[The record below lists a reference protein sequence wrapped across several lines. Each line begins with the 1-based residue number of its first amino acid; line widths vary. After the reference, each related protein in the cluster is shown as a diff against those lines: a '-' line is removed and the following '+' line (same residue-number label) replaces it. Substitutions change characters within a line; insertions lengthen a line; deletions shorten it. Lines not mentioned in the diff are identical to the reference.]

1 MDLLYVGPSLDFVDY
16 GVGGQFYA
24 AMEGEW
30 RSERITGRL
39 RLTNIAQKRID
50 NVNTPTLRG
59 VMETADGAAF
69 FVEMNGLSQIQEG
82 GRVFVSSLTL
92 RTAHPEYQWVNT
104 LFAVVEG
111 ELHGPPRPN
120 EFRAH
125 CRVYACEATITTTSQ
140 GGDRSMRVIAYAL
153 PVLAG
158 KEGDLQSLARKL
170 NSRSAEFSE
179 YHARNGILRESA
191 FLQKTPQGSQ
201 LLMYREYDDS
211 PGTRPKSDGTF
222 ERWLSERL
230 VTVHGFDPAP
240 APQTQ
245 VELLVRQ
252 RPSHRGE
259 IYIAAL
265 PVLPGKAARL
275 YEFASEL
282 NGIHA
287 TEFEESLRRLGFGLT
302 LFVQHT
308 PQFDISISVIE
319 GHEPASALG
328 RLAMSQHPFDKWHLQ
343 QIADQTGLDFAG
355 PPPPPNDE
363 LWSWEARPSEALRK
377 GAADLGGE
385 DEPKQSTRDWIGR
398 PT

>member
-1 MDLLYVGPSLDFVDY
+1 MKLTPLGEMDLLYVGPSLGFVDY
-16 GVGGQFYA
+16 GVGGQYYA

-30 RSERITGRL
+30 RSDRINGRL
-39 RLTNIAQKRID
+39 RLTNIAQKRVD

-59 VMETADGAAF
+59 VMETTDGAVF
-69 FVEMNGLSQIQEG
+69 FVEMNGLSQIQDG

-111 ELHGPPRPN
+111 ELHGPPKPN

-125 CRVYACEATITTTSQ
+125 CRVYACEATITSTSQ
-140 GGDRSMRVIAYAL
+140 GGVESMRVSAYAL

-158 KEGDLQSLARKL
+158 KEGDLQSLARELK
-170 NSRSAEFSE
+170 SRSAEFGE
-179 YHARNGILRESA
+179 YHARNGIIRESA

-211 PGTRPKSDGTF
+211 PGTRPKSDGAF
-222 ERWLSERL
+222 ERWLSDRL
-230 VTVHGFDPAP
+230 AAVHGFDSAAVTQP
-240 APQTQ
+240 Q

-252 RPSHRGE
+252 RPGHRGA

-265 PVLPGKAARL
+265 PMLPGKVARL
-275 YEFASEL
+275 HEFASEL

-287 TEFEESLRRLGFGLT
+287 AEFEESLRRLGFGLT

-308 PQFDISISVIE
+308 QQFDVSISVVE
-319 GHEPASALG
+319 GDEPASALG
-328 RLAMSQHPFDKWHLQ
+328 RLAMSQHPFDRWHLQ
-343 QIADQTGLDFAG
+343 QIADQTGLDFSG
-355 PPPPPNDE
+355 PPPPPNEE
-363 LWSWEARPSEALRK
+363 LWSWQLEHATNVK
-377 GAADLGGE
+377 GNPGD
-385 DEPKQSTRDWIGR
+385 
-398 PT
+398 

>member
-1 MDLLYVGPSLDFVDY
+1 MKLTPLGEMDLLYVGPDLGFVDY

-30 RSERITGRL
+30 RSDRITGRL
-39 RLTNIAQKRID
+39 RLTNIAQKRAD

-59 VMETADGAAF
+59 VMETADGAAL

-82 GRVFVSSLTL
+82 GRVFVSTLTL
-92 RTAHPEYQWVNT
+92 RTAHPEYQWTNT

-111 ELHGPPRPN
+111 ELHGAPKPN

-140 GGDRSMRVIAYAL
+140 IGDQTMRVIAYAL

-158 KEGDLQSLARKL
+158 KEGNLQSLAREL

-179 YHARNGILRESA
+179 YHARNGISRESA
-191 FLQKTPQGSQ
+191 FLQGTPQGSQ
-201 LLMYREYDDS
+201 LLVYREYDDS
-211 PGTRPKSDGTF
+211 TGTRPKSDGTF

-230 VTVHGFDPAP
+230 VAVHGFDPAA
-240 APQTQ
+240 APQPR

-252 RPSHRGE
+252 RPSRRGE

-265 PVLPGKAARL
+265 PLLPGKTARL

-282 NGIHA
+282 NGIHSA
-287 TEFEESLRRLGFGLT
+287 EFEQSLRRLGFGLT
-302 LFVQHT
+302 LLVQNT
-308 PQFDISISVIE
+308 PQFDVSISVVE
-319 GHEPASALG
+319 GDEPASALG
-328 RLAMSQHPFDKWHLQ
+328 RLATSQHPFDRWHLQ

-355 PPPPPNDE
+355 PPPPPNEE
-363 LWSWEARPSEALRK
+363 LWSWQLEHASNFK
-377 GAADLGGE
+377 GN
-385 DEPKQSTRDWIGR
+385 P
-398 PT
+398 

>member
-1 MDLLYVGPSLDFVDY
+1 MRFTPLGEMDLLYVGPGLGFVDY

-30 RSERITGRL
+30 RSDRITGRL
-39 RLTNIAQKRID
+39 RLTNLAQKRID

-111 ELHGPPRPN
+111 ELHGPPKPN

-140 GGDRSMRVIAYAL
+140 IGDQTMRVIAYAL

-158 KEGDLQSLARKL
+158 KEGYVQSLAREL
-170 NSRSAEFSE
+170 NSRCAEFSE
-179 YHARNGILRESA
+179 YHERNGIIRESA

-201 LLMYREYDDS
+201 LLMYQEYDDS
-211 PGTRPKSDGTF
+211 TGPRPKSDGTF
-222 ERWLSERL
+222 EHWLSERL
-230 VTVHGFDPAP
+230 VAIHGFDPLAV
-240 APQTQ
+240 PQPQ

-252 RPSHRGE
+252 RPSRRGE

-265 PVLPGKAARL
+265 PLLPGKTARL

-282 NGIHA
+282 NGIHSA
-287 TEFEESLRRLGFGLT
+287 EFEESLRRLGFGLS
-302 LFVQHT
+302 LFLHQT
-308 PQFDISISVIE
+308 PQFDVSISVVE
-319 GHEPASALG
+319 GDEPASALG
-328 RLAMSQHPFDKWHLQ
+328 KLAMSQHPFDRWHLQ

-355 PPPPPNDE
+355 PPQPPNEE
-363 LWSWEARPSEALRK
+363 LWSWQLEHVSKVK
-377 GAADLGGE
+377 GN
-385 DEPKQSTRDWIGR
+385 P
-398 PT
+398 